1 MTYPIKGY
9 SIYLPHNGEFK
20 NPQNG
25 ASRIGVYMNRNEIS
39 LKVRFT
45 ADLKK
50 WIEEQASKN
59 MRSQTAEVN
68 FHLTEAKKRMEA
80 TA

>member
-1 MTYPIKGY
+1 
-9 SIYLPHNGEFK
+9 
-20 NPQNG
+20 
-25 ASRIGVYMNRNEIS
+25 MNRNEIS